1 MITFQFSRQEDVVS
15 DLIADYT
22 KAWCSH
28 VDIVW
33 PGGKLLGARSNI
45 EGNVPAGVQLRP
57 DGYAPFTKT
66 ERVSLMATPDQ
77 ERHFYDFL
85 AAQVGKP
92 YDKLAVLGFGVGRDW
107 RNPDK
112 WFCSELAMAALEV
125 SAIIHAITSPV
136 NFISPRDVL
145 LLCEAMQ
152 PQ

>member
-28 VDIVW
+28 VDIAW
-33 PGGKLLGARSNI
+33 PDGRLLGARSDISCNI
-45 EGNVPAGVQLRP
+45 PAGVQLRP

-66 ERVSLMATPDQ
+66 ERISLMATPDQ
-77 ERHFYDFL
+77 ERRFYDFL

-92 YDKLAVLGFGVGRDW
+92 YDKMAVIGLGIGRDW

-112 WFCSELAMAALEV
+112 WFCSELSVCAKEAAK
-125 SAIIHAITSPV
+125 IIHPISSPV
-136 NFISPRDVL
+136 SFISPRDDMMI
-145 LLCEAMQ
+145 CEAMQ